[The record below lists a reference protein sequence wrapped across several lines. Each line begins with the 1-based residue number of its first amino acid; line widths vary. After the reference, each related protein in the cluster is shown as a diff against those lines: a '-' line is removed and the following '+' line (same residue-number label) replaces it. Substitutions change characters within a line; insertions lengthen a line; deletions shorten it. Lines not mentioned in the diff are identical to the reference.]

1 MIGLRRIE
9 ICNKA
14 TVIVYSAAS
23 SNTNSSAVA
32 CVLCY
37 LEMSL
42 RKKSRH
48 IAILQM
54 YTWTHVQR
62 RSLHY
67 AQQAGHAGKSW
78 KRLNVKHRKLGNFFH
93 SRECFAQFCTVKCR
107 FSSSTQIIGLFLSE
121 GQLQQ
126 TQKLRV
132 QLLCLRQAGLAGGG
146 VLFSASPFVL
156 PSVCPSV
163 RSFVCYQTN
172 EHEVLN
178 TNEQILAP
186 IGTSGSPGKGTKL
199 ST

>member
-1 MIGLRRIE
+1 MISLRRIE

-78 KRLNVKHRKLGNFFH
+78 KRLNVKQKVGDFFFTAENVLHNFAPSNVDFRHLHKLLVYFFLKD
-93 SRECFAQFCTVKCR
+93 SYSVA
-107 FSSSTQIIGLFLSE
+107 LS
-121 GQLQQ
+121 
-126 TQKLRV
+126 
-132 QLLCLRQAGLAGGG
+132 
-146 VLFSASPFVL
+146 
-156 PSVCPSV
+156 SV
-163 RSFVCYQTN
+163 RHAYVSSEIFQVFFC
-172 EHEVLN
+172 
-178 TNEQILAP
+178 
-186 IGTSGSPGKGTKL
+186 
-199 ST
+199 